1 MPSAREDPPF
11 LTSSPDSWAG
21 DVHIIRTRVC
31 LGRHPLA
38 GPRQVSKQ
46 HPRLPEQPVSSSN
59 ARMQWPSASVS
70 SILAATDRARHPM
83 WIKRAAVQPA
93 PFALAAM
100 PPRKNVGTAMRP
112 GDSYKFGA
120 AGIPAPIHRWLALQ
134 AVRVTAHRGTAARH
148 PIQVPG
154 AVAQSSHG
162 ACRSPSKVLREA
174 ACHIKRFVLLQNMEA
189 GSRQFVRECL
199 ACDDRVSPGFLALIK
214 TLGLGAIALGE
225 VGRFHEGP

>member
-1 MPSAREDPPF
+1 MPECSGRARPF
-11 LTSSPDSWAG
+11 LQSWLRRIAPDTHV
-21 DVHIIRTRVC
+21 D
-31 LGRHPLA
+31 
-38 GPRQVSKQ
+38 Q
-46 HPRLPEQPVSSSN
+46 
-59 ARMQWPSASVS
+59 ASGG
-70 SILAATDRARHPM
+70 ATGA
-83 WIKRAAVQPA
+83 
-93 PFALAAM
+93 F
-100 PPRKNVGTAMRP
+100 RP
-112 GDSYKFGA
+112 GGDAAPEERWYRNASRGFVQIGA

>member
-1 MPSAREDPPF
+1 MPECSGRARPF
-11 LTSSPDSWAG
+11 LQSWLRRIAQDTPCGSSERRCNRRLSPW
-21 DVHIIRTRVC
+21 
-31 LGRHPLA
+31 RH
-38 GPRQVSKQ
+38 V
-46 HPRLPEQPVSSSN
+46 
-59 ARMQWPSASVS
+59 
-70 SILAATDRARHPM
+70 
-83 WIKRAAVQPA
+83 
-93 PFALAAM
+93 
-100 PPRKNVGTAMRP
+100 PPQKNVGTAMRP